1 MTEWISTKEAM
12 QRLGVGATTIKR
24 WADKGA
30 LPSRRT
36 LGGHRRFRRNDVDR
50 IVLGLNGPGS
60 NNKDTCE

>member
-24 WADKGA
+24 WADQGT

-36 LGGHRRFRRNDVDR
+36 VGGHRRFRCDEVDR
-50 IVLGLNGPGS
+50 LLRQQPATG
-60 NNKDTCE
+60 KDSATVN